1 MNINSMIEQVQ
12 DVEASAELDY
22 LEERIE
28 AEIEEAADAG
38 SYPRYGYTTAQ
49 VFESAEEW
57 ITFKKSE
64 LREAITAR
72 RAELAKVS
80 I

>member
-1 MNINSMIEQVQ
+1 MNINSMIEQIEN
-12 DVEASAELDY
+12 VETAAELDY

-28 AEIEEAADAG
+28 AEIEEAAETG
-38 SYPRYGYTTAQ
+38 SYPRFGYTMAQ
-49 VFESAEEW
+49 VFETAEEW

-64 LREAITAR
+64 LSEAITAR
-72 RAELAKVS
+72 RAELANVS